1 MIKELT
7 CVACPLGCP
16 LVATI
21 ENGEVVDVKGNTCK
35 RGAEYAKTECTHPVR
50 SLTTTA
56 KVNGGSSYV
65 VPVKSSVAMPKEK
78 LFEAMKVIN
87 STTIDAPVHIGDVVV
102 SNILG
107 LDVDIIATNEVK

>member
-78 LFEAMKVIN
+78 LFEAMKIIN
-87 STTIDAPVHIGDVVV
+87 NTTINAPVHIGDVVI

-107 LDVDIIATNEVK
+107 LGVDIVATNEVK